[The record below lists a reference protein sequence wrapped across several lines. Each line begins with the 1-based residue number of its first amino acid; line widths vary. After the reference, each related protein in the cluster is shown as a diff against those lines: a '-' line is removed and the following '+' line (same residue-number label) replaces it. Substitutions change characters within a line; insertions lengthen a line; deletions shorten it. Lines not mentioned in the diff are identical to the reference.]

1 MVKNE
6 GQPKSPTTP
15 MSQGHAISKVCLDT
29 ANSIL
34 ASKDENDPFGEY

>member
-1 MVKNE
+1 
-6 GQPKSPTTP
+6 

-34 ASKDENDPFGEY
+34 ASKDENDPFGKFRILFIYINNIFKK